1 MTARDNHWGR
11 ASSWLAVTVIML
23 GFGIA
28 GTGLCMGPDW
38 FLLWAGT
45 TVCAIGAI
53 LVLVFRVFQDV
64 VLDGRRTT
72 RDRTARGVLG

>member
-1 MTARDNHWGR
+1 MTARENHWGS
-11 ASSWLAVTVIML
+11 ASSWLAVTVITL
-23 GFGIA
+23 GSAIA
-28 GTGLCMGPDW
+28 GTGLCMGPNW

-45 TVCAIGAI
+45 TVCVIGAI

-64 VLDGRRTT
+64 VVDGPRTT

>member
-1 MTARDNHWGR
+1 MTARDDHWGR

-23 GFGIA
+23 GSAVA
-28 GTGLCMGPDW
+28 GTGLCTGPNW
-38 FLLWAGT
+38 FLLWAGA
-45 TVCAIGAI
+45 TVCVIGAI

-64 VLDGRRTT
+64 VVDRPRTT